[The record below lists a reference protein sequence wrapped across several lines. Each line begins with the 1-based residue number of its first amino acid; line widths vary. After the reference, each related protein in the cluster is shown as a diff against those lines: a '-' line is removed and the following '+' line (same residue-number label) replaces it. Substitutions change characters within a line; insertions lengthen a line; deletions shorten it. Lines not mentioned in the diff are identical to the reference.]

1 MGSRG
6 GQGQNQSQPEERWRV
21 RINYRRCE
29 SVQAGGLLVS
39 EGLMPIW
46 RYWKHVS
53 QLARLHGGFP
63 TLSFIFERH
72 IISFHSRPLY
82 FPQHRPTPIWSVLVF
97 FFPSFCSYFSTQM
110 HICKCIQTILIIK
123 SSVKT
128 PHITDSQS
136 FVKISRQTQ
145 KKWMCSRW
153 RLTLPG
159 SWVSVLKSNK
169 QSDNDRQAWMLQLPL
184 LIFDGFF
191 TNNSKKN

>member
-63 TLSFIFERH
+63 TLSFIWERH

-97 FFPSFCSYFSTQM
+97 FSHPSAAIFLHRCTYANVFRLFWLLRVVLRPPTLQTLSHLSKSPGKHKKSECAVGEGSPCLAAEFQFWNLTNSPTTRSIYF
-110 HICKCIQTILIIK
+110 IL
-123 SSVKT
+123 
-128 PHITDSQS
+128 
-136 FVKISRQTQ
+136 
-145 KKWMCSRW
+145 
-153 RLTLPG
+153 LY
-159 SWVSVLKSNK
+159 
-169 QSDNDRQAWMLQLPL
+169 
-184 LIFDGFF
+184 
-191 TNNSKKN
+191 